1 MIGTYCTYQSVI
13 QLLTRKGA
21 RCAFDVSN
29 SYQKTKTKIKTMSY
43 DLPSY
48 TTLRNLQKNLR
59 NKFSLSFY

>member
-29 SYQKTKTKIKTMSY
+29 SYQKTKTKKKQCHMIC
-43 DLPSY
+43 LPIP
-48 TTLRNLQKNLR
+48 L
-59 NKFSLSFY
+59 